1 MTQSWASTLQ
11 SLSPTQHSNLSPLL
25 FLEVFM
31 SAPNA
36 LMALGERPRNACSR
50 NELLPTIPSYQLG
63 TRTEFSFLIR
73 AVEPGGPGP
82 AKRRRP
88 GEPSGPESES
98 ESESESEASPRLHQ
112 EAEPAACAAAA
123 ALPSVV
129 GLAAGC
135 ALYLALGDVDLL
147 LEPEPTAARQVSVGD
162 RLLVLVPEALLGS
175 GAEGAWGP
183 GLPPGAFLSAPG
195 EALALGEGF
204 FCVAVPEVVIQA
216 EAQEVED
223 AAAQF
228 QARRLPCM
236 KRLAGDV
243 CDVSD
248 DDLVDAEDEDPQGF
262 NPEPWPHAVHPSPQ
276 RRSPHHHSKLDLHL
290 LAPLRDVSEDDHEA
304 PLQCLPASPCP
315 GPQGRPPR
323 PQGPLRKAR
332 RRLILD

>member
-1 MTQSWASTLQ
+1 M
-11 SLSPTQHSNLSPLL
+11 SLPAHPTPPPP
-25 FLEVFM
+25 
-31 SAPNA
+31 SA
-36 LMALGERPRNACSR
+36 RPGGA
-50 NELLPTIPSYQLG
+50 PP
-63 TRTEFSFLIR
+63 
-73 AVEPGGPGP
+73 EPRGPGP

-228 QARRLPCM
+228 QAPALHEASGWVPGPRSPAAAAPPSPAAGLG
-236 KRLAGDV
+236 LAAWVSGPSDV

-248 DDLVDAEDEDPQGF
+248 DDLVDDDEDEDPQGF

>member
-1 MTQSWASTLQ
+1 
-11 SLSPTQHSNLSPLL
+11 
-25 FLEVFM
+25 
-31 SAPNA
+31 
-36 LMALGERPRNACSR
+36 MAD
-50 NELLPTIPSYQLG
+50 
-63 TRTEFSFLIR
+63 
-73 AVEPGGPGP
+73 VE
-82 AKRRRP
+82 
-88 GEPSGPESES
+88 
-98 ESESESEASPRLHQ
+98 
-112 EAEPAACAAAA
+112 AACAAAA

-228 QARRLPCM
+228 QAPAMDADACSVPGLCRPATACLCVPT
-236 KRLAGDV
+236 DV
-243 CDVSD
+243 TD
-248 DDLVDAEDEDPQGF
+248 DEDED
-262 NPEPWPHAVHPSPQ
+262 A
-276 RRSPHHHSKLDLHL
+276 
-290 LAPLRDVSEDDHEA
+290 
-304 PLQCLPASPCP
+304 
-315 GPQGRPPR
+315 
-323 PQGPLRKAR
+323 
-332 RRLILD
+332 

>member
-1 MTQSWASTLQ
+1 MV
-11 SLSPTQHSNLSPLL
+11 
-25 FLEVFM
+25 EGM
-31 SAPNA
+31 
-36 LMALGERPRNACSR
+36 GRRPRS
-50 NELLPTIPSYQLG
+50 PSAADPAG
-63 TRTEFSFLIR
+63 RWGP
-73 AVEPGGPGP
+73 EPGGPGP

-88 GEPSGPESES
+88 GEPSGPES

-228 QARRLPCM
+228 QAPALHEASGWVPGPRSPAAAAPPSPAAGLG
-236 KRLAGDV
+236 LAAWVSGPSDV

-248 DDLVDAEDEDPQGF
+248 DDDDDDDDDLVDDDEDEDPQGF